1 MLELAEQL
9 ADVMPTALEGSV
21 VQTVGLTAAVAD
33 FPAPVGALVEIDRQ
47 GGASLEAEVI
57 GFRDGVTLLS
67 PLFDMQA
74 VRHGNRVRLVRTK
87 NWLRVGE
94 GLLGRVIDALGR
106 CIDALPPPALPDR
119 TPLDAPPPRPLDR

>member
-47 GGASLEAEVI
+47 GGAALEAEVI
-57 GFRDGVTLLS
+57 GFRDGVTLLY
-67 PLFDMQA
+67 PLSDMQG

-87 NWLRVGE
+87 NWLRVGP
-94 GLLGRVIDALGR
+94 GLLGRVIDARGR
-106 CIDALPPPALPDR
+106 CIDALPARSPKN
-119 TPLDAPPPRPLDR
+119 